1 MSEEKNENFWK
12 KALIGASV
20 ATVSF
25 LGFYYWT
32 QSSDEVE
39 KIEVKK
45 NISLRKAKVIFDEYD
60 LDKNGK
66 LNKNELSN
74 YIENISKKFKM
85 KLSEEQKNEI
95 FKKIHHADDGEINFE
110 EFALWLNTIAE

>member
-1 MSEEKNENFWK
+1 MSEEKNDNFWK
-12 KALIGASV
+12 NVLIGTSV
-20 ATVSF
+20 AAVSF
-25 LGFYYWT
+25 LGFYYLNQT
-32 QSSDEVE
+32 SDEE

-85 KLSEEQKNEI
+85 KLSEQQKNEM
-95 FKKIHHADDGEINFE
+95 FKKIHHSDDGEISFE